1 MCVRERGGERERK
14 GEGERVQ
21 LYVCVCACVGCV
33 VNGGRCNIH
42 ANVYPNI
49 LAFVTATYGKLTKQ
63 SSQEKEVQS
72 KMKD

>member
-1 MCVRERGGERERK
+1 MCARERGGERESTVTYM
-14 GEGERVQ
+14 RV
-21 LYVCVCACVGCV
+21 CVGCV
-33 VNGGRCNIH
+33 VNGGRCNVH

-49 LAFVTATYGKLTKQ
+49 LAFVTATYGELTKQ